1 MMRGGCLL
9 IACGVVIAAWSGA
22 AAQVMG
28 PFSSH
33 MLVHMAVVAAAAP
46 LAAAALA
53 GSRFDPARA
62 APRLFAPIPASLLEL
77 AAVWAWHVPALHEA
91 ARTSAAAYTAEQA
104 TFLTAGLLLWVSA
117 AGGDGSRGVARSAAG
132 VGALLF
138 TSMHMT
144 LLGALFA
151 LAPRPLYG
159 HSHGGAALALHDQH
173 SGGVIML
180 LVGGGSYLLGGLWL
194 MRRVLDERR
203 PEAGAAA

>member
-1 MMRGGCLL
+1 
-9 IACGVVIAAWSGA
+9 
-22 AAQVMG
+22 MG

-33 MLVHMAVVAAAAP
+33 MLVHMPVVAIAAP

-77 AAVWAWHVPALHEA
+77 VAVWAWHVPALHEA
-91 ARTSAAAYTAEQA
+91 AHSNAVAYAGEQA
-104 TFLTAGLLLWVSA
+104 TFLTAGLLLWMSA
-117 AGGDGSRGVARSAAG
+117 AGGDGIHGVARGAAG

-151 LAPRPLYG
+151 LTPRPLYS
-159 HSHGGAALALHDQH
+159 HSHGHADLALADQH
-173 SGGVIML
+173 VGGIIML
-180 LVGGGSYLLGGLWL
+180 LVGGGSYLLGGLGL

-203 PEAGAAA
+203 AGAGARA